1 MPFHQP
7 PPAQR
12 LRRLLHRLTDP
23 AISQRDRLRS
33 RIALDSLPDGEYSA
47 GVTVPYVPQF
57 ATPALIPRYI
67 HDGLHGRDDPNWP
80 EFGAPDAETYTFW
93 AQRACAIA
101 CVKMAVD
108 AFHSAPPRTLY
119 ELVQECRALGGY
131 RLQDEQGR
139 AVDQGWF
146 YAPLV
151 ALAERNGLEVRGGS
165 YASHLSLCTLILNGW
180 LVAAAVTPEIG
191 ETGRLRRY
199 DGHFVLVYGFRR
211 ERRRLAAF
219 VLHNP
224 SGRAAPLQGAAV
236 IPVGRFGRAFAHRF
250 VAFRALQARP

>member
-7 PPAQR
+7 LPALR
-12 LRRLLHRLTDP
+12 LRRLLHRLTDAP
-23 AISQRDRLRS
+23 LSQRDRLRS
-33 RIALDSLPDGEYSA
+33 RHPLDSLHDGEYSA
-47 GVTVPYVPQF
+47 AVTVPYVPQF
-57 ATPALIPRYI
+57 ATPALIARYI
-67 HDGLHGRDDPNWP
+67 HDGLHGRDDPNWT

-108 AFHSAPPRTLY
+108 TYHSALPRTLY
-119 ELVQECRALGGY
+119 DLVQECRDLGGY
-131 RLQDEQGR
+131 RLQDEHGR

-151 ALAERNGLEVRGGS
+151 TLAEHNGLEVRGGS
-165 YASHLSLCTLILNGW
+165 YASLLSICTLLLDGW

-199 DGHFVLVYGFRR
+199 DGHFVLVYGFRW

-224 SGRAAPLQGAAV
+224 SGRTAPLQAAAV
-236 IPVGRFGRAFAHRF
+236 IPAGRFGRAFAHRF
-250 VAFRALQARP
+250 VAFRASQSRP